1 MEDEFLHAA
10 ESGDLPKVE
19 EVLAKGCSAN
29 AKNEVKYT
37 HLSIQTLSGS
47 MFPLCRTQ
55 SQ

>member
-19 EVLAKGCSAN
+19 ELLAKGCSAN

-37 HLSIQTLSGS
+37 HLSVYIQTLSGS
-47 MFPLCRTQ
+47 MFP
-55 SQ
+55 